1 MNQSQQL
8 GALESLLESFLDRAV
23 MQKENRLAVLEG
35 LNSLDDLVR
44 KSERGIDFS
53 DEAGEW
59 FATHNRWLTEQ
70 TLKPADIDK
79 IDGLLG
85 QLRNRLGKTDEI
97 SPAQNKIVAEINR
110 WDQTLVKKQPKL
122 ILKRP
127 PEHIEEPKPTEV
139 TTTKSPD
146 IDTIS
151 LFVSKLSKT
160 TALFMDYCENKAHL
174 LSVLDDL
181 LKSASVQLNKDA
193 LLLSGFIIYYL
204 KQNGY
209 KVEPYVKKLK
219 EAETSIAKRTL
230 SANRR

>member
-1 MNQSQQL
+1 MNQPQQL
-8 GALESLLESFLDRAV
+8 GALESLLESFLDQAV
-23 MQKENRLAVLEG
+23 IQKENRLAVLEG

-59 FATHNRWLTEQ
+59 FANHNRWLTEQ

-79 IDGLLG
+79 IDSLLG
-85 QLRNRLGKTDEI
+85 DLKNRLGNSADS
-97 SPAQNKIVAEINR
+97 SPAQNKIVTEINR
-110 WDQTLVKKQPKL
+110 WDEKLGKKQPKL
-122 ILKRP
+122 TLKRP
-127 PEHIEEPKPTEV
+127 PERQEDPKPTEAHIP
-139 TTTKSPD
+139 KSVD